1 MIFILSKMEIFIYT
15 HYILYNVGCRDSYT
29 IYCVL
34 YLSGEV
40 MMECPYCHKEDTK
53 VTDSRDTGSIS
64 IRRRRECL
72 SCGKRFTTYEYIE
85 LSPIYVI
92 KKDGRREKFERGK
105 IKKGIVKAL
114 EKRPISH
121 EKIEELLD
129 EIEEILDDIEERIRQ
144 NGSEDIESKK
154 IGEYVMDSLK
164 KTDHVAYIRFASVY
178 RRFADISSFEEEIKN
193 LTKQNVVGGINKK

>member
-1 MIFILSKMEIFIYT
+1 MIFILSKMEIFIYLAN
-15 HYILYNVGCRDSYT
+15 ILYSVECSIYYT
-29 IYCVL
+29 TCCIL
-34 YLSGEV
+34 FLSGEIW
-40 MMECPYCHKEDTK
+40 MECPYCHKEDTK

-105 IKKGIVKAL
+105 IKKGIMKAL

-121 EKIEELLD
+121 EKTEQILD
-129 EIEEILDDIEERIRQ
+129 EIEEKIRR
-144 NGSEDIESKK
+144 NGSEEIDSKA
-154 IGEYVMDSLK
+154 IGEFVMNSLK
-164 KTDHVAYIRFASVY
+164 KIDHVAYIRFASVY
-178 RRFADISSFEEEIKN
+178 RSFADISSFEEEIKN
-193 LTKQNVVGGINKK
+193 LAKQNVVGGMSKK